1 VRRFAERVEKN
12 LGLECRAVDSP
23 REAVV
28 DVDVVLAATNS
39 AEPVFDGGWLGK
51 DVHIT
56 SIGALPTRRELDI
69 NTYRRARVVAADL
82 KEAVLKEA
90 GDIIAAVNHGAVNPA
105 NVMELHEIVKAGVN
119 VRDEGKMITLLKS
132 VGFAPLDL
140 FFAVEVLKRA
150 EEEGVG
156 GDLSMSGAV

>member
-1 VRRFAERVEKN
+1 
-12 LGLECRAVDSP
+12 
-23 REAVV
+23 
-28 DVDVVLAATNS
+28 
-39 AEPVFDGGWLGK
+39 
-51 DVHIT
+51 
-56 SIGALPTRRELDI
+56 
-69 NTYRRARVVAADL
+69 
-82 KEAVLKEA
+82 
-90 GDIIAAVNHGAVNPA
+90 
-105 NVMELHEIVKAGVN
+105 MELHEIVKAGVN